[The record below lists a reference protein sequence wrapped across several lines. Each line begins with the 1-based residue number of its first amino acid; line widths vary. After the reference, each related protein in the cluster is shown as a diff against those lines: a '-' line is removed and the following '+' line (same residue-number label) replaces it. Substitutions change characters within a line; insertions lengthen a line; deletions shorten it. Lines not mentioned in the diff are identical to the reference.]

1 MINLKYSIYEFI
13 KKPKI
18 TFLLILQIF
27 LCMLLTYNIIKIT
40 NYSQLKNIDVF
51 KDFENKKIYS
61 LYSGSIQGETIFAD
75 KESSL
80 NFEKYLNVN
89 KDVENFYIGADMIP
103 LQNFKGIEN
112 FKSDI
117 LGEDYHSLTEN
128 GYTKIKA
135 LNVGEN
141 FINALGYRVEQEYL
155 EDFLNYFKNPKEY
168 TEYIP
173 VLLGD
178 SYKKI
183 FSVDD
188 IITTGNNEHF
198 KVVGFL
204 EKDQYCS
211 KIGSFYP
218 DNMENLNEFIIV
230 PDAIEGAISNN
241 LLVFDNKSQEEIDRV
256 LDDIIKK
263 GEELGCLVSVNDPT
277 EEIEIFNENIN
288 YEINVNK
295 LLLII
300 VSIFVF
306 IGITTIMLMKI
317 SRNEK
322 EYSIHLLTGAT
333 ILDIVLRTFYEVVL
347 TVIISAVVLFGTI
360 IYKDGLS
367 LVSISNYGLSL
378 LIFLGIAIIL
388 SIIPS
393 VKILR
398 YNLSYL
404 IKGEE

>member
-1 MINLKYSIYEFI
+1 
-13 KKPKI
+13 
-18 TFLLILQIF
+18 
-27 LCMLLTYNIIKIT
+27 
-40 NYSQLKNIDVF
+40 
-51 KDFENKKIYS
+51 KDFQDKKIYS
-61 LYSGSIQGETIFAD
+61 LNVANNQGGAIISGEEQTRNLEEYID
-75 KESSL
+75 
-80 NFEKYLNVN
+80 NN
-89 KDVENFYIGADMIP
+89 KKFENFYIGADMIP

-117 LGEDYHSLTEN
+117 FGEDYHNLTEN
-128 GYTKIKA
+128 GYTKVKA
-135 LNVGEN
+135 LNVGGN
-141 FINALGYRVEQEYL
+141 FINALGYRINEEYL
-155 EDFLNYFKNPKEY
+155 ESFQNYFENPDEY
-168 TEYIP
+168 TEYVP

-183 FSVDD
+183 FSLGDF
-188 IITTGNNEHF
+188 IITQRDESF

-230 PDAIEGAISNN
+230 PDNIQGGVYNN
-241 LLVFDNKSQEEIDRV
+241 LLVFDNKSQEEIDKV

-263 GEELGCLVSVNDPT
+263 GEELGCPVSINDPT
-277 EEIEIFNENIN
+277 KEIEIFNENIN

-333 ILDIVLRTFYEVVL
+333 ILDIVLRTFYEIVL

-360 IYKDGLS
+360 VYKEGLS
-367 LVSISNYGLSL
+367 LVTMSNYGLSL
-378 LIFLGIAIIL
+378 LIFLGIAIVL

>member
-1 MINLKYSIYEFI
+1 MINLRYSIYEFI

-18 TFLLILQIF
+18 TFLLVLQIF

-40 NYSQLKNIDVF
+40 NYSELKNIDVF
-51 KDFENKKIYS
+51 KDFEDKKIYS
-61 LYSGSIQGETIFAD
+61 LNAGANQGEGVISGEEQRRNLEEYVD
-75 KESSL
+75 NNKE
-80 NFEKYLNVN
+80 F
-89 KDVENFYIGADMIP
+89 ENFYLGANIIP
-103 LQNFKGIEN
+103 LEYFKGIEN

-117 LGEDYHSLTEN
+117 LGNSYDSLIES
-128 GYTKIKA
+128 GYTGVKA
-135 LNVGEN
+135 LSVGEH
-141 FINALGYRVEQEYL
+141 FINALDYRVEEEYL
-155 EDFLNYFKNPKEY
+155 ESFQNYFKNPHEY
-168 TEYIP
+168 TDYTP

-178 SYKKI
+178 SYRKI
-183 FSVDD
+183 FSLGDF
-188 IITTGNNEHF
+188 ITTGDNERF

-218 DNMENLNEFIIV
+218 DHMENLNEFIII
-230 PDAIEGAISNN
+230 PDNIEGGLYNN

-263 GEELGCLVSVNDPT
+263 GEELGCPVSINDPT